1 MNVYLIRRGFSELLK
16 NKVLKE
22 VPPADSFSHSS
33 PTYDLLWE
41 LFQFLQTTPM
51 INEEFPLV
59 KSSARWETN
68 LMILHTILLQKRL
81 VISDVIVEKLIRPT

>member
-1 MNVYLIRRGFSELLK
+1 
-16 NKVLKE
+16 
-22 VPPADSFSHSS
+22 
-33 PTYDLLWE
+33 
-41 LFQFLQTTPM
+41 M